1 MAPSKPAIKV
11 SALESA
17 PVHSVLVVDADGR
30 NRDLEIRALRG
41 ARMDVIEAGTGAEAL
56 RLAVERQPSLVLIGT
71 ELPDM
76 DGVDFCCELRALPG
90 TALVPMIHVS
100 ARPKSEG
107 EFPEPIEQEC
117 YVTLHAPVEP
127 DALSATARA
136 MALAGQA
143 QRQRRE
149 LEEKIRRDEHR
160 ASEILEGIADP
171 VVAYDKQWR
180 YTYVSRRTAE
190 VLGRT
195 PEEMIGKTIWEIFP
209 EIAGTG
215 LEEAS
220 ERAWAEGRPVV
231 VERFSPL
238 AGKWL
243 ENFIYPFES
252 GAVAQW
258 HDITE
263 RRRAEEA
270 LHESEARLAR
280 TQEFSLVMPLQ
291 VSTGGLFLKVP
302 PTFVRFLGFDTE
314 KELLGRSFKEVTHP
328 DEFQAEWDQVQQ
340 LLQGEIKSFETE
352 KRFLRKDGSI
362 TWGDV
367 NWSVVTG
374 AGGTPVHLLKYVRD
388 INRRKRA
395 EEALRQ
401 SEAHARRSLAEIE
414 AIYES
419 SPTGLALLDTS
430 LRFVRVNRRFAE
442 MNGRPAAEH
451 IGKTVQEVNPGLA
464 GIARDAMGRLL
475 ETGEPLWN
483 LEVEATIAGHPGV
496 RTWNQHWAP
505 VRDESGQ
512 IVSASLAAEE
522 ITERKRA
529 VQALAEQK
537 RQFEALAENAPEII
551 ARFDRGLR
559 HTYINEYGARMYGI
573 GRAEILEKTF
583 ADLGFTGTAES
594 WKNAFERV
602 FASGRQQTLDYEF
615 ESPNFGR
622 QSLSSLLVPEL
633 GVHGEVRS
641 VLAITRDVT
650 GLKRAEQELRRNRDL
665 LGFALESSRAGSFDL
680 DLVSQRLEWS
690 PELRKVHGIG
700 PQDPVSFEVWM
711 EGIVPEDRERIRAE
725 APVLRRK
732 GGGTIQFRI
741 QRRDTGEIRWLE
753 GRGRVLYDEKG
764 APVRV
769 LGVSIDITEQKRAE
783 EELRESEGQIRE
795 LADSMPQLVWIN
807 DAAGVP
813 IYANRRWYET
823 IGLDYGDL
831 SRWAEVLHPED
842 KDRTLN
848 EWQRCMETGER
859 YQIEY
864 RLRVAGGEYRWFL
877 ARAIP
882 VHDPQGRIRRWFGT
896 CTDIEDSK
904 RDEEHLRQAQ
914 KLESIGLLAGGIAH
928 DFNNLLTGIL
938 GNASLVVN
946 EVDPASA
953 ERIREVMNGAERA
966 AHLTRQLLAYSGKG
980 QFVTRDLD
988 LSEAISEMSGL
999 MQLSIPKHVDLA
1011 VHLQRRLPVVRMDP
1025 SQLQQ
1030 IVMNLVINAAEA
1042 IGEDAQGRITVGT
1055 SRVEVK
1061 QPFVDAI
1068 GQNIPAGRYVGI
1080 EVADNGSGIERDKL
1094 SKIFDPFFTTKFT
1107 GRGLGLAAVAGII
1120 RSQLGAITVDSE
1132 PGRGS
1137 TLRVLFRAAEHGREA
1152 RPEQPEPGRRGAIL
1166 VVDDEPSVLGF
1177 ISAVLRRAGY
1187 RVLEAFDGREALA
1200 VFDRE
1205 TDTIDGIVLDVVMP
1219 VMGAKELLPELIARR
1234 PDLPILLTSGYSESE
1249 ARRLTAAY
1257 PGAAFIQ
1264 KPYTARQIV
1273 QALEEVLGGRKNR

>member
-1 MAPSKPAIKV
+1 MAPLKPAINM

-17 PVHSVLVVDADGR
+17 PVHSVLVVDADRR
-30 NRDLEIRALRG
+30 NRELEVRALRA

-56 RLAVERQPSLVLIGT
+56 RLAVERLPSVVLVGT

-76 DGVDFCCELRALPG
+76 DGVDFCCELRSTPE
-90 TALVPMIHVS
+90 TALIPMIHVS
-100 ARPKSEG
+100 ARPRSEG
-107 EFPEPIEQEC
+107 ETAAIEQEC
-117 YVTLHAPVEP
+117 YVTLHMPVEP

-149 LEEKIRRDEHR
+149 LEEKIRRNEHR
-160 ASEILEGIADP
+160 ASEILERIADP

-190 VLGRT
+190 GFGKT
-195 PEEMIGKTIWEIFP
+195 PEEMIGKTIWEISP

-215 LEEAS
+215 VEEAS
-220 ERAWAEGRPVV
+220 ERAWAGGRPVV
-231 VERFSPL
+231 IERFSPR

-258 HDITE
+258 HDISE

-270 LHESEARLAR
+270 LRESEARLAR

-291 VSTGGLFLKVP
+291 ISTDGVFLKVP
-302 PTFVRFLGFDTE
+302 PTFVRFLGFDSE
-314 KELLGRSFKEVTHP
+314 NELLGRSFKEVTHP

-340 LLQGEIKSFETE
+340 LLRGEIKSFEME

-367 NWSVVTG
+367 NCSVVTD
-374 AGGTPVHLLKYVRD
+374 AGGTPVHILKYVRD

-401 SEAHARRSLAEIE
+401 SEAYARRSLAEIE

-419 SPTGLALLDTS
+419 SPIGLALLDTS

-464 GIARDAMGRLL
+464 GIAQDAMRRLL
-475 ETGEPLWN
+475 ETGAPLWN
-483 LEVEATIAGHPGV
+483 LEVETTLAGCPEV
-496 RTWNQHWAP
+496 RTWNQHWAA
-505 VRDESGQ
+505 VRDESGR
-512 IVSASLAAEE
+512 IVSASIAAEE

-529 VQALAEQK
+529 GQELARQK
-537 RQFEALAENAPEII
+537 QQFETLAENAPEII

-559 HTYINEYGARMYGI
+559 HTYINEYGARAYGI
-573 GRAEILEKTF
+573 ARSEILGKTF
-583 ADLGFTGTAES
+583 ADLGFAGTEEF
-594 WKNAFERV
+594 WKEAFEQA
-602 FASGRQQTLDYEF
+602 FTSGGQQTVDYEF

-622 QSLSSLLVPEL
+622 QFLSSLLVPEPD
-633 GVHGEVRS
+633 GQGEARS

-650 GLKRAEQELRRNRDL
+650 RLKQAEQELRKSRDL
-665 LGFALESSRAGSFDL
+665 LAFAIESSGAGSFDL
-680 DLVSQRLEWS
+680 DLVNEKLEWS

-700 PQDPVSFEVWM
+700 PEDPVSFEVWM
-711 EGIVPEDRERIRAE
+711 EGIVPEDRERIREEVAL
-725 APVLRRK
+725 ARRE
-732 GGGTIQFRI
+732 GGGKLQFRI
-741 QRRDTGEIRWLE
+741 RRRDTGEIRWLE

-783 EELRESEGQIRE
+783 EEARESERQIRE

-823 IGLDYGDL
+823 TGFDYGEL

-842 KDRTLN
+842 RDRTLDY
-848 EWQRCMETGER
+848 WQRCLETGER
-859 YQIEY
+859 YEIEY

-877 ARAIP
+877 ARAVP

-904 RDEEHLRQAQ
+904 RAEEHLRQAQ

-953 ERIREVMNGAERA
+953 ERIREIMIGAERA

-988 LSEAISEMSGL
+988 LSEAVSEMSGL
-999 MQLSIPKHVDLA
+999 MQLSIPKNVDLA

-1042 IGEDAQGRITVGT
+1042 IGEGAPGKITVAT
-1055 SRVEVK
+1055 SRAEIK
-1061 QPFVDAI
+1061 QSFMDAI
-1068 GQNIPAGRYVGI
+1068 GQNIPAGRYVGL
-1080 EVADNGSGIERDKL
+1080 EVTDNGSGIGRDKL

-1120 RSQLGAITVDSE
+1120 RSQLGAITVESE

-1137 TLRVLFRAAEHGREA
+1137 TFRVLFRAAERGREA
-1152 RPEQPEPGRRGAIL
+1152 RPEQAEPGRRGVIL
-1166 VVDDEPSVLGF
+1166 VVDDEASVLGF
-1177 ISAVLRRAGY
+1177 IATVLRRAGY

-1200 VFDRE
+1200 IFERE
-1205 TDTIDGIVLDVVMP
+1205 KDSIDGIVLDVVMP
-1219 VMGAKELLPELIARR
+1219 VMGAKELLPELISRR
-1234 PDLPILLTSGYSESE
+1234 PNLPILLTSGYSESE

-1273 QALEEVLGGRKNR
+1273 QALEEVLGGRKAA